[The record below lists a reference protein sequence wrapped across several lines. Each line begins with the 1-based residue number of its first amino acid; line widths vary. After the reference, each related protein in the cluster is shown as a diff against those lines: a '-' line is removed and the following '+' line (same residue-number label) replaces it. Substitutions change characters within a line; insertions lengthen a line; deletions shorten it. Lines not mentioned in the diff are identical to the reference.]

1 MLSLTRSWYARPMV
15 KQHPHVARA
24 LMMTKECLLMVA
36 LFLILACWIYPV
48 FHALDAIYDFEP
60 SFMVRFSLIGV
71 LFLVIC
77 HMRHWVL
84 IYTSDPLPMDM
95 NGIPIRVKFGNIDPN
110 LVFEKHIEWRAY
122 VICHHGAWGG
132 WTIAL
137 LITTVYS
144 LVIAQLA
151 EWRLLLEHDPT
162 PMNTTAH
169 AAITGTLVFMVLHLV
184 HACGFM
190 SKAVAGAIRQIKIP
204 REERT
209 DTKVW
214 SGLWHAGSYL
224 L

>member
-1 MLSLTRSWYARPMV
+1 MV

-24 LMMTKECLLMVA
+24 LMMTKECLVMVA

-48 FHALDAIYDFEP
+48 FHALDAIYDFDP
-60 SFMVRFSLIGV
+60 SFMVRFSLLGLV
-71 LFLVIC
+71 FLVIC
-77 HMRHWVL
+77 YMRHWVL
-84 IYTSDPLPMDM
+84 IYTSDPLPVDTD
-95 NGIPIRVKFGNIDPN
+95 GQPIPFRRGNIDPN

-137 LITTVYS
+137 SITTMYS

-151 EWRLLLEHDPT
+151 EWRLLLEDQDPT
-162 PMNTTAH
+162 PMNATAH
-169 AAITGTLVFMVLHLV
+169 VAITGTLVFMVLHLV
-184 HACGFM
+184 HACYSM
-190 SKAVAGAIRQIKIP
+190 SKAAAGAIGRIKIP

>member
-1 MLSLTRSWYARPMV
+1 
-15 KQHPHVARA
+15 
-24 LMMTKECLLMVA
+24 MVA
-36 LFLILACWIYPV
+36 LFLIIACWIYPV
-48 FHALDAIYDFEP
+48 FHALNAIYDFGP
-60 SFMVRFSLIGV
+60 SFMVRFSLIGF

-77 HMRHWVL
+77 YMRHWVL
-84 IYTSDPLPMDM
+84 IYTSDPLPV
-95 NGIPIRVKFGNIDPN
+95 NTSGQPIPFRRGNVDPN

-137 LITTVYS
+137 SITIVYS

-151 EWRLLLEHDPT
+151 EWRLLLEEQDPT
-162 PMNTTAH
+162 PMNTA
-169 AAITGTLVFMVLHLV
+169 AYIAITGTLVFMVLHLV
-184 HACGFM
+184 HACYAM
-190 SKAVAGAIRQIKIP
+190 SKAAAGAIGQIKIP
-204 REERT
+204 QEERT